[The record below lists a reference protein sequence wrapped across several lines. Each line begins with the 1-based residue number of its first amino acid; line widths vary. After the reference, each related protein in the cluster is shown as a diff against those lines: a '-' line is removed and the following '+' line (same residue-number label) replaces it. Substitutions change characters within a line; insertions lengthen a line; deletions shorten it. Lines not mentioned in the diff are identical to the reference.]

1 MKISPKLYGE
11 AFAQMFHGGTGKD
24 EQLLANFMQAIRRNG
39 DWSRRKAIIAAC
51 EQAVRKREGRTH
63 VLIESARG
71 LKEHQKEIIKK
82 SFTKQVDYEE
92 KVNPDLLAGVRFT
105 LNGEMQYDGSLAH
118 MMSELFPSK

>member
-1 MKISPKLYGE
+1 MGPSFPFPYGLFACRDYRLASGPISVPPYGLHE
-11 AFAQMFHGGTGKD
+11 IGQKQLIFAG
-24 EQLLANFMQAIRRNG
+24 
-39 DWSRRKAIIAAC
+39 
-51 EQAVRKREGRTH
+51 
-63 VLIESARG
+63 SARG